1 METKQ
6 NSSSLTLVKPGNC
19 FVQRNA
25 SAVVA
30 MTSDDHSRGCMTS
43 QKTVPSGIHGMVR
56 SFIVKKWLL
65 AAGLGL
71 AMAASA
77 QAADTIAIVNM
88 GDLFQQVAQK
98 TGVSATLENEFKGRA
113 SELQRQESDLQS
125 KMQRLQRDGSTMKAS
140 ERSKME
146 KDIMS
151 QRQAFS
157 QKAQAFEKDR
167 ARRSNEE
174 RGKLVTR
181 IQSAV
186 KSVAADQK
194 IDLVVDANTVAY
206 NSSDVKDITA
216 DVLKQVK

>member
-1 METKQ
+1 M
-6 NSSSLTLVKPGNC
+6 
-19 FVQRNA
+19 
-25 SAVVA
+25 
-30 MTSDDHSRGCMTS
+30 
-43 QKTVPSGIHGMVR
+43 
-56 SFIVKKWLL
+56 KKWLL

-71 AMAASA
+71 AMVTSA
-77 QAADTIAIVNM
+77 QAADKIAIVNM
-88 GDLFQQVAQK
+88 NSLFQQVAQT
-98 TGVSATLENEFKGRA
+98 TGVSKTLENEFKGRA
-113 SELQRQESDLQS
+113 SELQSQENDLQG

-140 ERSKME
+140 DRSKLE
-146 KDIMS
+146 KDVMS

-157 QKAQAFEKDR
+157 QKAQAFEQDR

-186 KSVAADQK
+186 KKVAADEG

>member
-1 METKQ
+1 M
-6 NSSSLTLVKPGNC
+6 
-19 FVQRNA
+19 
-25 SAVVA
+25 
-30 MTSDDHSRGCMTS
+30 
-43 QKTVPSGIHGMVR
+43 
-56 SFIVKKWLL
+56 KKWLV

-71 AMAASA
+71 AMVTSA
-77 QAADTIAIVNM
+77 QAADKIAIVNM
-88 GDLFQQVAQK
+88 NSLFQQVAQT
-98 TGVSATLENEFKGRA
+98 TGVSKTLENEFKGRA
-113 SELQRQESDLQS
+113 SELQSQENDLQS

-140 ERSKME
+140 DRSKLE
-146 KDIMS
+146 KDVMS

-157 QKAQAFEKDR
+157 QKAQAFEQDR

-181 IQSAV
+181 IQTAV
-186 KSVAADQK
+186 KKVAADEG